1 MQEKKVT
8 KAQLEKKIANAVLFV
23 EKTKETKS
31 VYFSDK
37 GMRLILNDDV
47 AIIETGHHRH
57 VFSMLAQ
64 TDVSKPY
71 LYTKRVVELALENDC
86 TVKSESGEQFYSFA
100 RLLEVLKEKDESLYN
115 IAYFF
120 QMWVQCIFFPLY
132 MIGESEVEAFTVY
145 LDFVSIIAR
154 NSIMLEEKNESLSSK
169 QFVEKYVE
177 NIKAYTSTLQDVEIF
192 KKMSDEEFVQ
202 AQLKNTEQEL
212 YDSLGITAKDNEDE
226 GE

>member
-8 KAQLEKKIANAVLFV
+8 KAQLEKKIANAVLFI
-23 EKTKETKS
+23 EKTQETNS

-37 GMRLILNDDV
+37 GMRLIVNDEV

-64 TDVSKPY
+64 TEVSKPY

-86 TVKSESGEQFYSFA
+86 TVKNERGEQFYSFA
-100 RLLEVLKEKDESLYN
+100 RLLDVLKEKDESLYN
-115 IAYFF
+115 IAYYF

-154 NSIMLEEKNESLSSK
+154 NSIMLEEKNDSLSSK

-177 NIKAYTSTLQDVEIF
+177 NIKAYTATLQDVEIF

-202 AQLKNTEQEL
+202 AQLKNAEQDL
-212 YDSLGITAKDNEDE
+212 YDSLDITAKDNEDD

>member
-37 GMRLILNDDV
+37 GMRLIVNDEV

-64 TDVSKPY
+64 TEVSKPY

-86 TVKSESGEQFYSFA
+86 TVKNESGEQFYSFA

-154 NSIMLEEKNESLSSK
+154 NSIMLEEKNDSLSSK

-177 NIKAYTSTLQDVEIF
+177 NIKAYTATLQDVEIF

-202 AQLKNTEQEL
+202 AQLKNAEQDL
-212 YDSLGITAKDNEDE
+212 YDSLDITAKDNEDD

>member
-23 EKTKETKS
+23 EKTKETES

-37 GMRLILNDDV
+37 GMRLIVNDEV

-64 TDVSKPY
+64 TEVSKPY

-86 TVKSESGEQFYSFA
+86 TVKNERGEQFYSFA

-154 NSIMLEEKNESLSSK
+154 NSIMLEEKNDSLSSK

-177 NIKAYTSTLQDVEIF
+177 NIKAYTATLQDVEIF
-192 KKMSDEEFVQ
+192 KKMSDEEIVQ
-202 AQLKNTEQEL
+202 AQLKNAEQEL
-212 YDSLGITAKDNEDE
+212 YDSFDITAKDNEDD